1 MRAARLAVLMVA
13 AVSALALV
21 SCAGGAKT
29 VDMKDFKYL
38 PEEITITEGTK
49 VTWKN
54 PDVEAHTVTATGWD
68 SGVIEAG
75 NSYSR
80 TFDTAGTYEYR
91 CVLHPTMTGRLIV
104 TTKTSRY

>member
-1 MRAARLAVLMVA
+1 MKVARSAVLILVA
-13 AVSALALV
+13 ASVLALS

-54 PDVEAHTVTATGWD
+54 IDVEAHTVTTNGWD

-75 NSYSR
+75 KTYSR
-80 TFDTAGTYEYR
+80 TFDVAGTYDYR
-91 CVLHPTMTGRLIV
+91 CVFHPTMLGRLIV
-104 TTKTSRY
+104 TAKTSRY